1 MALSQMNVRID
12 EQVRIQG
19 NQALESV
26 GLTPARTVRDLWG
39 FASRNR
45 NNPVRLKRVLRFLEE
60 AERDAEAPQSRLQAV
75 ENGWS
80 MADEGLAALG
90 ISVAD
95 VEPIPLDELKE
106 QAYRERWEA
115 KGLL

>member
-26 GLTPARTVRDLWG
+26 GLTPARTVRDVWG
-39 FASRNR
+39 FAARNR
-45 NNPVRLKRVLRFLEE
+45 NNPARLKRAFRFLEE
-60 AERDAEAPQSRLQAV
+60 AERDAEAPQARLQAV
-75 ENGWS
+75 KEGWRL
-80 MADEGLAALG
+80 ADEGLASLG
-90 ISVAD
+90 ISASD
-95 VEPIPLDELKE
+95 VESIPLDELKE